1 MGSERCRTDGRRKYT
16 VPSRDLA
23 NADEAI
29 RDEIAAAILAV
40 ARRGDFVLGSETAAF
55 EQAFAR
61 FLDVKHAVGVGNC
74 LDALR
79 LSLAAMDV
87 GPGDEVIVPANTFIA
102 TALAV
107 SGVGARPVL
116 VDCHPRTYNIDT
128 EQIEAA
134 ITPSTRAIIPVHLT
148 GQAAEMDP
156 ILELAERRGLPV
168 IEDVAHSPG
177 ATYRGRSC
185 GTLGRS
191 GCFSFY
197 PSKNFGA
204 FGDGGLIATGD
215 DDLAQRLRLLR
226 NYGQE
231 VKYEHPEKGV
241 NSRLDTIQAAVLN
254 VKLPH
259 LPAWNKARQAR
270 AEEYRR
276 QLDGVGDIA
285 FQEQS
290 PHSTHVYHLF
300 VIETDQRDD
309 LLGHLQEDGVE
320 ALIHYPKPIHLQKAY
335 TELGYREGDFPV
347 TESLARR
354 TLSLPISPELTPEQV
369 RHVTGSIRAYFGRT

>member
-1 MGSERCRTDGRRKYT
+1 MGTEPRHAAGRPEYV
-16 VPSRDLA
+16 VPSRDLVK
-23 NADEAI
+23 ADETI

-79 LSLAAMDV
+79 LSLAAMNV

-116 VDCHPRTYNIDT
+116 VDCNPRTYNIDAAR
-128 EQIEAA
+128 IESA

-156 ILELAERRGLPV
+156 ILELAEQRDLPV

-185 GTLGRS
+185 GAMGRS

-204 FGDGGLIATGD
+204 FGDGGLIATND
-215 DDLAQRLRLLR
+215 DDLVHRLRLLR

-231 VKYEHPEKGV
+231 IKYEHPEKGV

-254 VKLPH
+254 VKLPR
-259 LPAWNKARQAR
+259 LPAWNAARQTR

-276 QLDGVGDIA
+276 QLNGVGDIA
-285 FQEQS
+285 FQERS

-300 VIETDQRDD
+300 VIETDRRDA
-309 LLGHLQEDGVE
+309 LLSHLRADGVE

-335 TELGYREGDFPV
+335 TELGYQRGDFPV

-369 RHVTGSIRAYFGRT
+369 RHVTGSIRAYFHRS